1 MTLSRVNFFVPYENA
16 PAWHENQLTRALLV
30 VLRYSPIAHQA
41 WLRLVDPGLNL
52 HDLPKPDFVTQRQRV
67 LGADTEPSDNETIP
81 GISVFLAPDVPPVES
96 AIEESDRQQVLDG
109 IVTYGDDLVVVIE
122 NKIVRG
128 ASTDQSHRIN
138 LHGSSVVF
146 DPQPRSVSWQQL
158 LAALSDIVAR
168 DLVSGAETL
177 LLTDFLALVEEHFPE
192 IGPHSTLERCGGNR
206 FRVERR
212 LDALLGQAANSDVGK
227 GPGLRD
233 IVGSPSVTLAALRFE
248 EDDSEVRLILWPA
261 DTLEQSRS
269 FYADPAVVDAVLA
282 LRNTG
287 WRVHPNFHWGFMATG
302 YAWSKSA
309 LPVDAYCAY
318 WLREIETTRGVP
330 RSEWNSYWTHLESTG
345 VVTATDRAAFDATFT
360 QSQRKKA
367 TPRPGLRCEY
377 AWPLTEAERL
387 DARGTLASEVRSR
400 LNQLLIALGA
410 PLVAG

>member
-1 MTLSRVNFFVPYENA
+1 MTLSRVNFFAPYENA

-30 VLRYSPIAHQA
+30 VLRYSPIAHQV
-41 WLRLVDPGLNL
+41 WLRLVDPELNL

-67 LGADTEPSDNETIP
+67 LVADADPSDNETIP

-128 ASTDQSHRIN
+128 APTDQSHRIN

-158 LAALSDIVAR
+158 LAALSDVVAR
-168 DLVSGAETL
+168 QLVSGAESL

-192 IGPHSTLERCGGNR
+192 IGPHSTLERCGGHR

-212 LDALLGQAANSDVGK
+212 LDTLLGQVVNSDVGK
-227 GPGLRD
+227 APGLRD
-233 IVGSPSVTLAALRFE
+233 ILGSPSVTLAALRFA
-248 EDDSEVRLILWPA
+248 EDGSEVRLILWPA

-269 FYADPAVVDAVLA
+269 FYADRAVVDSVVA
-282 LRNTG
+282 LRDEG
-287 WRVHPNFHWGFMATG
+287 WRVEPNFHWGFMATG
-302 YAWSKSA
+302 YAWSKSV
-309 LPVDAYCAY
+309 LSVDDYCNY
-318 WLREIETTRGVP
+318 WLREIGTTREVP
-330 RSEWNSYWTHLESTG
+330 RSEWDAYWKHLESAEI
-345 VVTATDRAAFDATFT
+345 VTSSERAAFDATFT

-367 TPRPGLRCEY
+367 TPRPGLRCEI
-377 AWPLTEAERL
+377 AWPLADAERL
-387 DARGTLASEVRSR
+387 DSRGALVSEVRSC
-400 LNQLLIALGA
+400 LNQLLAALRA
-410 PLVAG
+410 PLIAG